1 MSSAVC
7 NYDRPWFD
15 RPIVGQIRYM
25 SGISTGKKFD
35 SKKYIAQNS
44 RAQAT
49 SEMSEPANLFA
60 S

>member
-49 SEMSEPANLFA
+49 SEISGPANLFA